1 MTEVKELPIIAFSS
15 VEKFETWLSKNHESA
30 KGLWIHFYKKD
41 SGKKSIT
48 YKDALDAALCYG
60 WIDGHVRAYD
70 DISWIHKF
78 TPRRPKGKWSKKNK
92 ENVARL
98 ITEKRIK
105 PAGQKEID
113 AAKKDGRWDDAYDSP
128 STSTVPE
135 DFLKLL
141 EKNKKAKEF
150 FATLNKANIY
160 AITYRLQT
168 AKKLETREKRMQL
181 IFEMMK
187 KGEKFH

>member
-1 MTEVKELPIIAFSS
+1 MVDTKELPIIAFSS
-15 VEKFETWLSKNHESA
+15 AEKFETWLAKNQSDA

-48 YKDALDAALCYG
+48 YKEALDVALCYG
-60 WIDGHVRAYD
+60 WIDGHVKPYD

-92 ENVARL
+92 ENVTRL
-98 ITEKRIK
+98 ITEKRMT
-105 PAGQKEID
+105 PAGQKEVD
-113 AAKKDGRWDDAYDSP
+113 AAKKDGRWDDAYDSQ
-128 STSTVPE
+128 SNAVVPE

-168 AKKLETREKRMQL
+168 AKKPETREKRMKL
-181 IFEMMK
+181 ILEMMK